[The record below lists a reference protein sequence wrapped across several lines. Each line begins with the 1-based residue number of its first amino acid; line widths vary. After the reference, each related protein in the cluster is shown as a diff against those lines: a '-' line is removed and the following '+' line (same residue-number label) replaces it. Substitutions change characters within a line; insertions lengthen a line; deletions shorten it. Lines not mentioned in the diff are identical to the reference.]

1 MNSEAQ
7 ITTVLLVDDHPMVQ
21 SGLSSCLSFY
31 EDIQI
36 VGAISDGALA
46 LDTAIETQP
55 DVILMDISMPKLN
68 GIDASEVILEKL
80 PETRILIFSMHE
92 NAEFVTSA
100 MQAGAY
106 GYILKN
112 TSSEEVYKAIK
123 AVAVGEKYYSSSIAQ
138 LLLESP
144 PKPDNEKLTTREQVI
159 LSYIANGKSSK
170 EIARIL
176 NISFRTIESHR
187 RNIKFK
193 LGIESLAEMV
203 RYAVEHG
210 LVEKQ

>member
-1 MNSEAQ
+1 
-7 ITTVLLVDDHPMVQ
+7 
-21 SGLSSCLSFY
+21 
-31 EDIQI
+31 
-36 VGAISDGALA
+36 
-46 LDTAIETQP
+46 
-55 DVILMDISMPKLN
+55 MDISMPKLN